1 MEVILPRGAEK
12 GRDAVI
18 AFRGTNGAWLP
29 LPRVEFRF
37 VMTNGLT
44 GETRRETLRLS
55 LPGRGTGETALTLH
69 SGQCGLFRIQAECV
83 RVCDPLGICRF
94 TAADDRHWELM
105 VQPGLFAMEL
115 LLPMRGSVS
124 EDSDRYAQDRAGYDL
139 AETFQVREYAPG
151 DSPRQIHWKLSS
163 KLDRMIVRDPG
174 LPLER
179 SVLLLWE
186 RRGTP
191 AAQESD
197 AMAEVMAV
205 VCQELLRQG
214 VGCRA
219 AWNGGGEL
227 TVQEVREPEG
237 FYVLLPRLL
246 SAAPAGDG
254 ETVVE
259 LYRRLY
265 GAEQGAKVIFVGTED
280 DPALAD
286 FCPPEHLVSL
296 LCRPDAQGQG
306 RVYTFGSGDY
316 VSRLA
321 ELELY

>member
-1 MEVILPRGAEK
+1 
-12 GRDAVI
+12 
-18 AFRGTNGAWLP
+18 
-29 LPRVEFRF
+29 
-37 VMTNGLT
+37 
-44 GETRRETLRLS
+44 
-55 LPGRGTGETALTLH
+55 
-69 SGQCGLFRIQAECV
+69 
-83 RVCDPLGICRF
+83 
-94 TAADDRHWELM
+94 
-105 VQPGLFAMEL
+105 
-115 LLPMRGSVS
+115 
-124 EDSDRYAQDRAGYDL
+124 
-139 AETFQVREYAPG
+139 
-151 DSPRQIHWKLSS
+151 
-163 KLDRMIVRDPG
+163 MIVRDPG

-186 RRGTP
+186 RQGTP

-237 FYVLLPRLL
+237 FYELLPRLL

-265 GAEQGAKVIFVGTED
+265 GAEQGAKVIYVGTED
-280 DPALAD
+280 DPALVD

-316 VSRLA
+316 ASRLA